1 MSSCGD
7 VGVVG
12 GGARG
17 FVCGGGGDGFLH
29 GRVSVFVAK
38 ESPIPLR
45 HRPWPLRLLPTL
57 PAERCETSTFSP
69 RQRHCSVLL
78 PAHTTTSQ
86 HPCLRERRRVATIAR
101 RSKTAPDKCLSL
113 SA

>member
-17 FVCGGGGDGFLH
+17 FVLGGCVGDGRDGFLH

-45 HRPWPLRLLPTL
+45 HRPWPLLLPTL
-57 PAERCETSTFSP
+57 PVERCETSTFSL
-69 RQRHCSVLL
+69 RQRHLPVLL
-78 PAHTTTSQ
+78 PAHKTTTQNPS
-86 HPCLRERRRVATIAR
+86 LRERRRVANRTEI
-101 RSKTAPDKCLSL
+101 
-113 SA
+113 